1 VSSLYD
7 ARVDPVLSVLL
18 GAVLT
23 LVHVGAIVAVLVSE
37 KRQPAATLAW
47 LFALVFLPAVGV
59 VAWLVIGQTS
69 ARRVSR
75 AYEAASERVRG
86 LLERRN
92 VPSAME
98 AGDGTAEQL
107 AEDHG
112 TASLLAL
119 GDRLA
124 TTPASGGNRVDM
136 LVDGAATYAAIREA
150 LDAARDHVH
159 VEFYIFRS
167 DATGRELRDRLVA
180 RARDGVEVR
189 VLCDAVGSVGLD
201 DDFWKPLRAA
211 GGEADFFRPAS
222 RLLRMRRSHRI
233 DFRNHRKIVVVDGR
247 VGFTGGINVGR
258 EYLGLD
264 PERGE
269 WRDAHVRVEGP
280 AALSLQAAFAEDWIG
295 ATDRLLDAE
304 RYFPRP
310 ATPGDSCV
318 QIVDSGPD
326 RRWSAIE
333 HLYAQAFAV
342 ARERIWLTTP
352 YFVPSASIE
361 GGLVAAALRGVDVR
375 VLVPERS
382 DSILVDLASRAYYPN
397 LLRAGVHL
405 YEYGRGFLHAKT
417 MVVDERLATVG
428 SANLDSRSFHLN
440 FELNAFVYAAPFAR
454 GCAAQFEHDLAH
466 ARAVRD
472 DERDPPLRKRAVRA
486 AARLMAPLL

>member
-1 VSSLYD
+1 VTGFRSHADHDRAAPAGENDPKDPGTVWAGGGGGATGCWQREAEAARRVAATVIGTTARGERGPKAGDGDASGDVSSLYD

-222 RLLRMRRSHRI
+222 RLLRMRRSH
-233 DFRNHRKIVVVDGR
+233 F
-247 VGFTGGINVGR
+247 
-258 EYLGLD
+258 Y
-264 PERGE
+264 
-269 WRDAHVRVEGP
+269 
-280 AALSLQAAFAEDWIG
+280 
-295 ATDRLLDAE
+295 
-304 RYFPRP
+304 
-310 ATPGDSCV
+310 
-318 QIVDSGPD
+318 
-326 RRWSAIE
+326 
-333 HLYAQAFAV
+333 
-342 ARERIWLTTP
+342 
-352 YFVPSASIE
+352 
-361 GGLVAAALRGVDVR
+361 
-375 VLVPERS
+375 
-382 DSILVDLASRAYYPN
+382 
-397 LLRAGVHL
+397 
-405 YEYGRGFLHAKT
+405 
-417 MVVDERLATVG
+417 
-428 SANLDSRSFHLN
+428 
-440 FELNAFVYAAPFAR
+440 
-454 GCAAQFEHDLAH
+454 
-466 ARAVRD
+466 
-472 DERDPPLRKRAVRA
+472 
-486 AARLMAPLL
+486 